1 MAYAGMLNGYT
12 TPTIEQTSSVNGKV
26 TQIVNKTDATPNDGL
41 TTNAAL
47 SITNLISED
56 GQKLLKGDSNQT
68 ISKSVLEQIAKDLNT
83 SSKSQIY
90 TANFVKANANAKYG
104 KQLVADYT
112 ATVVVDQEATPL
124 VPTAGEATSPIV
136 VKVGQVWNTVGNGT
150 VNVTNGPKSGDVL
163 TSNDL
168 NLQGISTT
176 AVQKLLTGKKGEAIS
191 ADALNQVK
199 SLLTNKAVEGTKAY
213 TVDGNNYHYEYWLQS
228 VDQNRT
234 YGSPVTLTYSASL
247 KWDGEIASATA
258 SQVASL
264 PSASASST
272 SQAQTE
278 SAVAASQAAATS
290 TAYTTMV
297 ATSTSSTSS
306 YTSSLSSSEEAAKE

>member
-1 MAYAGMLNGYT
+1 MLFR
-12 TPTIEQTSSVNGKV
+12 S
-26 TQIVNKTDATPNDGL
+26 
-41 TTNAAL
+41 
-47 SITNLISED
+47 
-56 GQKLLKGDSNQT
+56 
-68 ISKSVLEQIAKDLNT
+68 
-83 SSKSQIY
+83 
-90 TANFVKANANAKYG
+90 
-104 KQLVADYT
+104 
-112 ATVVVDQEATPL
+112 
-124 VPTAGEATSPIV
+124 SPIV

-306 YTSSLSSSEEAAKE
+306 YTSSLSSSEEAAKEWIAQKESSGSYTVQNRNYYGKYQLSISYLNGDYSAANQEKVADQYVASRYGSWTAAQAFWESHGWY